1 MSRRVTFEVRSFAI
15 EAVLILGLTACAT
28 TSVRWPPSPAA
39 YPRTRPELTNFRET
53 SRYADVRQFLDSLRK
68 LGAPLTFG
76 SIGKTSEGR
85 DIPFVVASRPL
96 VSTPSE
102 AKRLGRPIVYVQANI
117 HAGEVEGKEALL
129 ELLRDLT
136 FSSKPN
142 ALDSIVL
149 IAVPIYNAD
158 GNERFAPQSVNRTE
172 QNGPE
177 MVGTRAN
184 AQNLDLNRDY
194 VKAEAPET
202 RASLAMFANWDPDVF
217 VDLHTTDGSF
227 HGYALTY
234 SPSLSPAAVFGGV
247 YARDSLLPVLRER
260 MRTRDGFQVFD
271 YGNFVSDG
279 RGLAG
284 LVADTTVPDGWET
297 YDARPR
303 FGTNYYGIRGRI
315 AILSEAYSHDSLQR
329 RIAST
334 YAFVHEILSLA
345 AEKGAAIRS
354 LTARADSQ
362 PMAWGRS
369 PDSLQMVAVR
379 SELISNPKVRGVIKE
394 DLEKTGDSSLTQP
407 GVPRGERR
415 TGRFRTV
422 PMPVYDRF
430 TSTLDRLPPA
440 AYVIGPEDTAVV
452 ALLRLHGVR
461 VDRSDSAW
469 TARGESF
476 LIDSLITSSRPFQ
489 GHHEVRLIGRWE
501 RGLQTLPANSFIV
514 STAQPRGAL
523 IVYLLEPESD
533 DGFTTWNFF
542 DSRLK
547 KGGTYPVKRIFDLRR
562 GRGAAVR
569 RSSASSTQPLQN

>member
-1 MSRRVTFEVRSFAI
+1 MMRSLPAAAALMTGLSSCTG
-15 EAVLILGLTACAT
+15 AVPG
-28 TSVRWPPSPAA
+28 PPSPAS
-39 YPRTRPELTNFRET
+39 YPRTRPELTNYRET
-53 SRYADVRQFLDSLRK
+53 SHYSDVRSFLDSLRK
-68 LGAPLTFG
+68 LRAPLAFG
-76 SIGKTSEGR
+76 SIGKTYEGR
-85 DIPFVVASRPL
+85 EIPYVIASRPL
-96 VSTPSE
+96 VSTPSA

-117 HAGEVEGKEALL
+117 HAGEVEGKDALL
-129 ELLRDLT
+129 PLVRDLA
-136 FSSKPN
+136 FSRKPN
-142 ALDSIVL
+142 ALDSVVL

-158 GNERFAPQSVNRTE
+158 GNERFARQSVNRTE

-177 MVGTRAN
+177 MVGVRAN

-202 RASLAMFANWDPDVF
+202 RASLAMFNAWDSDVF

-247 YARDSLLPVLRER
+247 YARDSLLPVLRDR
-260 MRTRDGFQVFD
+260 MHVRDGFEAFD

-279 RGLAG
+279 RGL
-284 LVADTTVPDGWET
+284 VADSTVPEGWAS
-297 YDARPR
+297 YDPRPR

-315 AILSEAYSHDSLQR
+315 AILSEAYSHDSLAR

-334 YAFVHEILSLA
+334 YAFVNEILSLV

-362 PMAWGRS
+362 PLAWGRS

-379 SELISNPKVRGVIKE
+379 SELVSNPRSLDVIRE

-415 TGRFRTV
+415 TGRYRTV
-422 PMPVYDRF
+422 RMPVYDRF

-440 AYVIGPEDTAVV
+440 AYVITPEDTAIVS
-452 ALLRLHGVR
+452 LLRLHGIR

-476 LIDSLITSSRPFQ
+476 VIDSIITSPRPFQ
-489 GHHEVRLIGRWE
+489 GHHEVRLKGRWE
-501 RGLQTLPANSFIV
+501 RGLQSLPPKSFIV

-523 IVYLLEPESD
+523 IVYLLAPESD
-533 DGFTTWNFF
+533 DGFAAWNFF
-542 DSRLK
+542 DAHIQKSVK
-547 KGGTYPVKRIFDLRR
+547 YPVMRFFDLRR
-562 GRGAAVR
+562 DRVAALR
-569 RSSASSTQPLQN
+569 RSSVASPQSLDN

>member
-1 MSRRVTFEVRSFAI
+1 MRRGAAAEVRSSLA
-15 EAVLILGLTACAT
+15 AVTVLIGLIACT
-28 TSVRWPPSPAA
+28 PKVHVPPSPAD
-39 YPRTRPELTNFRET
+39 YPRTRPELTNYKET
-53 SRYADVRQFLDSLRK
+53 SRYSDVRSFLDSLRK
-68 LGAPLTFG
+68 LGAPLAFG
-76 SIGKTSEGR
+76 SIGKTTEGR
-85 DIPFVVASRPL
+85 EIPYVIASRPL
-96 VSTPSE
+96 VSTPSQ
-102 AKRLGRPIVYVQANI
+102 ARLLGRPIVYVQGNI
-117 HAGEVEGKEALL
+117 HAGEIEGKEALL
-129 ELLRDLT
+129 ALLRDLT
-136 FSSKPN
+136 FSSSPN

-177 MVGTRAN
+177 MVGVRAN

-202 RASLAMFANWDPDVF
+202 RASLAMFNSWDPDLF

-260 MRTRDGFQVFD
+260 MRVRDGFEVFD

-279 RGLAG
+279 RGL
-284 LVADTTVPDGWET
+284 VADTTVPEGWET

-315 AILSEAYSHDSLQR
+315 AILSEAYSHDSLPR

-334 YAFVHEILSLA
+334 YAFVKEILSLA
-345 AEKGAAIRS
+345 AEKGTAIRA
-354 LTARADSQ
+354 LNARADSQ
-362 PMAWGRS
+362 PLAWGRS
-369 PDSLQMVAVR
+369 PDSLQIVAVR
-379 SELISNPKVRGVIKE
+379 SELMATPRTMNVIKE

-415 TGRFRTV
+415 TGRFRSV

-430 TSTLDRLPPA
+430 TSTLDRTPPA
-440 AYVIGPEDTAVV
+440 AYVLAPDDTGVV
-452 ALLRLHGVR
+452 SLLRLHGVR
-461 VDRSDSAW
+461 VDRSDTSW
-469 TARGESF
+469 MARGESF
-476 LIDSLITSSRPFQ
+476 VIDSIITAPRPFQ
-489 GHHEVRLIGRWE
+489 GHHEVRLKGHWE
-501 RGLQTLPANSFIV
+501 RGLQALPPKSFIV

-533 DGFTTWNFF
+533 DGFTTWNLF
-542 DSRLK
+542 DHDLQ
-547 KGGTYPVKRIFDLRR
+547 KGGRFPVRRIFDLSRR
-562 GRGAAVR
+562 GRAAIR
-569 RSSASSTQPLQN
+569 RSSIAQRLQN

>member
-1 MSRRVTFEVRSFAI
+1 MRSLA
-15 EAVLILGLTACAT
+15 AAALMAGLSGCTAA
-28 TSVRWPPSPAA
+28 PPGPLSPAS
-39 YPRTRPELTNFRET
+39 YPRTRPELTNYRET
-53 SRYADVRQFLDSLRK
+53 SHYSDVRSFLDSLRK
-68 LGAPLTFG
+68 LRAPIVIG

-85 DIPFVVASRPL
+85 EIPYVIASRPL
-96 VSTPSE
+96 VSTPSA
-102 AKRLGRPIVYVQANI
+102 AKQLGRPIVYVQGNI
-117 HAGEVEGKEALL
+117 HAGEVEGKDALL
-129 ELLRDLT
+129 ALLRDLT

-177 MVGTRAN
+177 MVGVRAN

-202 RASLAMFANWDPDVF
+202 RASLAMFNAWDPDVF

-247 YARDSLLPVLRER
+247 YARDSLLPVLRSR
-260 MRTRDGFQVFD
+260 MRLRDGFEVFD

-279 RGLAG
+279 RGL
-284 LVADTTVPDGWET
+284 VADTTVPEGWET
-297 YDARPR
+297 YDSRPR
-303 FGTNYYGIRGRI
+303 FGTNYYGLRGRI
-315 AILSEAYSHDSLQR
+315 GILSEAYSHDTLER

-334 YAFVHEILSLA
+334 YAFVKETLSLV
-345 AEKGAAIRS
+345 AEKGTAIRS
-354 LTARADSQ
+354 LSARADSQ
-362 PMAWGRS
+362 PLAWGRS
-369 PDSLQMVAVR
+369 PDSLQIVAVR
-379 SELISNPKVRGVIKE
+379 SELIASPPKQDVIKE
-394 DLEKTGDSSLTQP
+394 DLAKTGDSSLTQP

-415 TGRFRTV
+415 TGRYSSVR
-422 PMPVYDRF
+422 MPVYDRF
-430 TSTLDRLPPA
+430 TSTLDRVPPA
-440 AYVIGPEDTAVV
+440 AYVIAPEDTAVV
-452 ALLRLHGVR
+452 TLLRLHGVR
-461 VDRSDSAW
+461 VDRSDTAW

-476 LIDSLITSSRPFQ
+476 AIDSIITSPRPFQ
-489 GHHEVRLIGRWE
+489 GHHEIRLKGHWE
-501 RGLQTLPANSFIV
+501 RGLQSLPSSSFVV

-542 DSRLK
+542 DRHLQ
-547 KGGTYPVKRIFDLRR
+547 KGGKYPVKRIFDLRR
-562 GRGAAVR
+562 GRGAALR
-569 RSSASSTQPLQN
+569 RSSASSPQPLDN

>member
-1 MSRRVTFEVRSFAI
+1 MR
-15 EAVLILGLTACAT
+15 
-28 TSVRWPPSPAA
+28 
-39 YPRTRPELTNFRET
+39 
-53 SRYADVRQFLDSLRK
+53 
-68 LGAPLTFG
+68 APLTFG
-76 SIGKTSEGR
+76 SIGKTNEGR
-85 DIPFVVASRPL
+85 EIPFVLASRPL

-102 AKRLGRPIVYVQANI
+102 AKRLGRPIVYVQGNI
-117 HAGEVEGKEALL
+117 HAGEVEGKDALL
-129 ELLRDLT
+129 ALLRDLA
-136 FSSKPN
+136 FSTRPN

-177 MVGTRAN
+177 MVGVRAN

-202 RASLAMFANWDPDVF
+202 RASLAMFNAWDPDVF

-234 SPSLSPAAVFGGV
+234 SPSLSPAATFGGV
-247 YARDSLLPVLRER
+247 YARDSLLPVLRSR
-260 MRTRDGFQVFD
+260 MHIHGFEVFD

-279 RGLAG
+279 RGL
-284 LVADTTVPDGWET
+284 VADTTVPEGWST

-315 AILSEAYSHDSLQR
+315 AILSEAYSHDTLQR

-334 YAFVHEILSLA
+334 YAFVREILSLV
-345 AEKGAAIRS
+345 AEKSAAINS

-362 PMAWGRS
+362 PLAWGRS
-369 PDSLQMVAVR
+369 PDSLQIVAVR
-379 SELISNPKVRGVIKE
+379 SELIASPPTLDVIRE

-415 TGRFRTV
+415 TGRYRTLR
-422 PMPVYDRF
+422 MPVYDRF
-430 TSTLDRLPPA
+430 TSTLDRMPPA
-440 AYVIGPEDTAVV
+440 AYVIAPEDTSII
-452 ALLRLHGVR
+452 ALLRLHGIR
-461 VDRSDSAW
+461 VDRSDTAW
-469 TARGESF
+469 RARGESF
-476 LIDSLITSSRPFQ
+476 VIDTIVTAQRPFQ
-489 GHHEVRLIGRWE
+489 GHHEVRLKGHWE
-501 RGLQTLPANSFIV
+501 RGLQAMPPKSFIV

-533 DGFTTWNFF
+533 DGFTTWNMF
-542 DSRLK
+542 DAHLQ
-547 KGGTYPVKRIFDLRR
+547 KGGRFPVRRIFDLSRR

-569 RSSASSTQPLQN
+569 RSSASTEPQLQN

>member
-1 MSRRVTFEVRSFAI
+1 MT
-15 EAVLILGLTACAT
+15 GLTTCTAA
-28 TSVRWPPSPAA
+28 VPGPPSPAS
-39 YPRTRPELTNFRET
+39 YPRTRPELTSYRET
-53 SRYADVRQFLDSLRK
+53 SRYADVRQFLDSLRR
-68 LGAPLTFG
+68 LGAPLVFG

-85 DIPFVVASRPL
+85 EIPYVIASRPL

-102 AKRLGRPIVYVQANI
+102 ARRLGRPIVYVQGNI
-117 HAGEVEGKEALL
+117 HAGEVEGKDVLL
-129 ELLRDLT
+129 ALLRDLA

-158 GNERFAPQSVNRTE
+158 GNERFASQSVNRTE

-177 MVGTRAN
+177 MVGVRAN

-202 RASLAMFANWDPDVF
+202 RASLAMFNMWDPDVF

-234 SPSLSPAAVFGGV
+234 SPSQNPAAVFGGV
-247 YARDSLLPVLRER
+247 YARDSLLPVLRGR
-260 MRTRDGFQVFD
+260 MRARDGFEVFD

-279 RGLAG
+279 RGL
-284 LVADTTVPDGWET
+284 VADTTVPEGWET
-297 YDARPR
+297 YDSRPR

-315 AILSEAYSHDSLQR
+315 GILSEAYSHDTLHR

-334 YAFVHEILSLA
+334 YAFVKEALSLV
-345 AEKGAAIRS
+345 AEKGAAIKS
-354 LTARADSQ
+354 LTERADSQ
-362 PMAWGRS
+362 PLAWGSS
-369 PDSLQMVAVR
+369 PDSLQMIAVR
-379 SELISNPKVRGVIKE
+379 SELVASPPKRDVIKE

-415 TGRFRTV
+415 TGRYRTV
-422 PMPVYDRF
+422 SMPVYDRF
-430 TSTLDRLPPA
+430 TSTLDRVPPA
-440 AYVIGPEDTAVV
+440 AYVIAPEDTAVV
-452 ALLRLHGVR
+452 TLLRRHGIR

-476 LIDSLITSSRPFQ
+476 TIDSIITNPRPFQ
-489 GHHEVRLIGRWE
+489 GHREIRLKGHWE
-501 RGLQTLPANSFIV
+501 RGLQSLPSSSFIV
-514 STAQPRGAL
+514 STAQSRGVL

-533 DGFTTWNFF
+533 DGLTTWNFF
-542 DSRLK
+542 DSHIR
-547 KGGTYPVKRIFDLRR
+547 KGGKYPVRRIFDLRR
-562 GRGAAVR
+562 GRGAAIR
-569 RSSASSTQPLQN
+569 RSSAASPQPLEN

>member
-1 MSRRVTFEVRSFAI
+1 MRFLAVTA
-15 EAVLILGLTACAT
+15 ALTTCISACGGT
-28 TSVRWPPSPAA
+28 IPGPLSPAS
-39 YPRTRPELTNFRET
+39 YPRTRPELTNYRET
-53 SRYADVRQFLDSLRK
+53 SHYSDVRTFLDSLRK
-68 LGAPLTFG
+68 LRAPLVFG
-76 SIGKTSEGR
+76 SIGKTNEGR
-85 DIPFVVASRPL
+85 EIPFVIASRPL

-117 HAGEVEGKEALL
+117 HAGEIEGKEALL
-129 ELLRDLT
+129 ALLRDLT

-177 MVGTRAN
+177 MVGIRAN

-202 RASLAMFANWDPDVF
+202 RASLAMFNTWDPDVF

-247 YARDSLLPVLRER
+247 YARDSLLPLLRSR
-260 MRTRDGFQVFD
+260 MRTRHGFEVFD

-279 RGLAG
+279 RGL
-284 LVADTTVPDGWET
+284 VADTTVPDGWAT

-303 FGTNYYGIRGRI
+303 FGTNYFGIRGRI
-315 AILSEAYSHDSLQR
+315 AILSEAYSHDTLER

-334 YAFVHEILSLA
+334 YAFVSEILSLV
-345 AEKGAAIRS
+345 AEKGAAIKS

-362 PMAWGRS
+362 PLAWGRS
-369 PDSLQMVAVR
+369 PDSVQMVPVR
-379 SELISNPKVRGVIKE
+379 SELIAGPPRLNVIKE

-415 TGRFRTV
+415 TGRYRTV
-422 PMPVYDRF
+422 RMPVYDRF

-440 AYVIGPEDTAVV
+440 AYVIAPEDTAVV
-452 ALLRLHGVR
+452 TLLRLHGIR

-476 LIDSLITSSRPFQ
+476 VIDSIITNPRPFQ
-489 GHHEVRLIGRWE
+489 GHHEVRLRGHWE
-501 RGLQTLPANSFIV
+501 RGLQALPANSFIV
-514 STAQPRGAL
+514 STAQAHGAL
-523 IVYLLEPESD
+523 AVYLLEPESD
-533 DGFTTWNFF
+533 DGVTTWNFF
-542 DSRLK
+542 DSRIQ
-547 KGGTYPVKRIFDLRR
+547 KGGKYPVKRIFDLRR

-569 RSSASSTQPLQN
+569 RSSASSPQSLQN

>member
-1 MSRRVTFEVRSFAI
+1 MAGLSACTGA
-15 EAVLILGLTACAT
+15 APGPLG
-28 TSVRWPPSPAA
+28 PAS
-39 YPRTRPELTNFRET
+39 YPRTRPELTNYRET
-53 SRYADVRQFLDSLRK
+53 SRYSDVRSFLDSLRK
-68 LGAPLTFG
+68 LGAPVVLG
-76 SIGKTSEGR
+76 SIGKTNEGR
-85 DIPFVVASRPL
+85 EIPYVIASRPL
-96 VSTPSE
+96 VSTASA
-102 AKRLGRPIVYVQANI
+102 AKQLGRPIVYVQANI
-117 HAGEVEGKEALL
+117 HAGEVEGKDALL
-129 ELLRDLT
+129 ALLRDLT

-158 GNERFAPQSVNRTE
+158 GNERFASQSVNRTE

-177 MVGTRAN
+177 MVGVRAN

-202 RASLAMFANWDPDVF
+202 RASLAMFNTWDPDVF

-247 YARDSLLPVLRER
+247 YARDSLLPLLRNR
-260 MRTRDGFQVFD
+260 MRVRHGFEVFD

-279 RGLAG
+279 RGL
-284 LVADTTVPDGWET
+284 VADTTVPEGWET
-297 YDARPR
+297 YDSRPR

-315 AILSEAYSHDSLQR
+315 GILSEAYSHDTLER

-334 YAFVHEILSLA
+334 YAFVKEALSLV
-345 AEKGAAIRS
+345 AEKGAAIGS
-354 LTARADSQ
+354 LSARADSQ
-362 PMAWGRS
+362 PLAWGRS

-379 SELISNPKVRGVIKE
+379 SELVANPPKLDVIKE
-394 DLEKTGDSSLTQP
+394 DLVKTGDSAVTQP

-415 TGRFRTV
+415 TGRYRTIR
-422 PMPVYDRF
+422 MPVYDRF
-430 TSTLDRLPPA
+430 TSTLERVPPA
-440 AYVIGPEDTAVV
+440 AYVVAPEDTAVV
-452 ALLRLHGVR
+452 SLLRLHGVR

-476 LIDSLITSSRPFQ
+476 TIDSIATSPRPFQ
-489 GHHEVRLIGRWE
+489 GHREIRLRGHWE
-501 RGLQTLPANSFIV
+501 RAMQSLPPESFIV

-533 DGFTTWNFF
+533 DGFATWNFF
-542 DSRLK
+542 DKQIR
-547 KGGTYPVKRIFDLRR
+547 KGGKYPVKRIFDLRR
-562 GRGAAVR
+562 GRRAAR
-569 RSSASSTQPLQN
+569 RSSESSPQPLDN